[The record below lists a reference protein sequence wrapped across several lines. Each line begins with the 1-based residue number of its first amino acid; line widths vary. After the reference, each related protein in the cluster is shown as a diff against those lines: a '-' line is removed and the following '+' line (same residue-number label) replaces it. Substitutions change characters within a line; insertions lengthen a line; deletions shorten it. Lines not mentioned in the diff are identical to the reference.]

1 MGDKMNGTAVRPD
14 KSKLYYPKMPR
25 TWWLQK
31 PAYLLFMLRELSSVF
46 IAIFLIVFLVQIY
59 QLTKGPDAY
68 AAFVQKLSSPGW
80 ILFHIATLLFAL
92 LHSVTWFQS
101 TAVVMPLKLGEHE
114 MPRKLVFALNIGAWV
129 AVSAVILILFLA
141 FRG

>member
-1 MGDKMNGTAVRPD
+1 MSGSAVRPD

-25 TWWLQK
+25 MWWLQK

-46 IAIFLIVFLVQIY
+46 VAVFLVVFLVQIY
-59 QLTKGPDAY
+59 QLTKGPEAY
-68 AAFVQKLSSPGW
+68 AVFVQKLSSPGW
-80 ILFHIATLLFAL
+80 ILFHIVALLFAL

-101 TAVVMPLKLGEHE
+101 TAVVMPLKLGERE
-114 MPRKLVFALNIGAWV
+114 LPRKAVLALNIGAWV